1 MATATLEL
9 AWTGRTGRRYVPVEG
24 ARIRRGGMAT
34 VRKVVSKEPPVGRSD
49 VPEGTPLAL
58 KLWNEGDEASL
69 DQLQREAGILQQIS
83 ERETEL
89 PCPRLHDVVGDP
101 LVTGLVMEW
110 CPMHLARWWSER
122 LHEPDAFGRLMATMA
137 EVARRVS
144 DYHVF
149 FAFESEVAAHGDLK
163 PSNIL
168 LAADGRWLISDF
180 GTAHV
185 ASPDDAS
192 WEETREVVATENFL
206 APEVLF
212 NARKRHPAAI
222 DTWSLGATV
231 FALLRMRRMAAD
243 NAELPKN
250 GTHSPRFRTQRM
262 SQVHKVYAA
271 APTRFRSRDLDPDA
285 FPEPLRLPE
294 EDRRDVRDAL
304 AGVVP
309 AEAEQQLGDALLEIL
324 DRALSI
330 DPAHRYTSCRDLA
343 AAFEHL
349 TRLYLQLSA
358 TGETGPGAQP
368 RETTEQILR
377 DRDAESLRAERLA
390 RENSALQLRLDELTA
405 RMSMEVAAPV
415 VVSTEASPSWPL
427 KVGVVAIL
435 VLQSVS
441 LLVLLLLLVL
451 QILPAP

>member
-9 AWTGRTGRRYVPVEG
+9 AWTGRSGRRYVPVDG

-34 VRKVVSKEPPVGRSD
+34 VRKVTSREAPAGISTS
-49 VPEGTPLAL
+49 PEGTPLAL

-69 DQLQREAGILQQIS
+69 DQLQREAGILQQIAA
-83 ERETEL
+83 REAEDL
-89 PCPRLHDVVGDP
+89 PCPQLHDVVGEP

-110 CPMHLARWWSER
+110 CPMHLARWWSDR

-149 FAFESEVAAHGDLK
+149 FSYASEVAAHGDLK

-168 LAADGRWLISDF
+168 LSADGRWLVSDF
-180 GTAHV
+180 GTAQV

-192 WEETREVVATENFL
+192 WEESGKVVATENFL

-212 NARKRHPAAI
+212 NAKKRHPAAI

-243 NAELPKN
+243 NVELPKN

-271 APTRFRSRDLDPDA
+271 EPRRFRSRDLDPEA
-285 FPEPLRLPE
+285 FPDPLRLPE

-304 AGVVP
+304 VGVVP
-309 AEAEQQLGDALLEIL
+309 ADAEEALGDALLEIL

-330 DPAHRYTSCRDLA
+330 DPSHRYTSCRDLA

-349 TRLYLQLSA
+349 TRLYLQLAA
-358 TGETGPGAQP
+358 TGDTDPGAPP
-368 RETTEQILR
+368 RESTDQILR
-377 DRDAESLRAERLA
+377 DRDAEVLRAERLA
-390 RENSALQLRLDELTA
+390 RENASLQSQLDELRA
-405 RMSMEVAAPV
+405 RGEPAAVAVDAAP
-415 VVSTEASPSWPL
+415 AWPVHL
-427 KVGVVAIL
+427 GLAVIVALQGLTLVAVLIL
-435 VLQSVS
+435 LA
-441 LLVLLLLLVL
+441 LVAM
-451 QILPAP
+451 P